1 MIPIIF
7 TYILTTFKNLQYLK
21 FGSSSISYPRLS
33 FYITRPFIISLNLLE
48 LYINLEYF
56 TNYLYLSKIGQ
67 CHIYTYPYQLE
78 YYDMI
83 TNNFLDGI
91 FKCVRKILLFDEYPF
106 EHEFIFQISKSFPFL
121 EKLTIIN
128 RKR

>member
-56 TNYLYLSKIGQ
+56 TNYLYLCNK
-67 CHIYTYPYQLE
+67 CFNQLHTF
-78 YYDMI
+78 YVNI
-83 TNNFLDGI
+83 
-91 FKCVRKILLFDEYPF
+91 
-106 EHEFIFQISKSFPFL
+106 
-121 EKLTIIN
+121 
-128 RKR
+128 